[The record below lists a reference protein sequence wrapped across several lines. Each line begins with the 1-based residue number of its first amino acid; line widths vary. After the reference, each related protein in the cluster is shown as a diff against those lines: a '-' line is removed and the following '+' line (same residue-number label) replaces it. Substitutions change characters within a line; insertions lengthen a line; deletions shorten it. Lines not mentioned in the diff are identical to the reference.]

1 MPKISIIIPM
11 YNASEYIGRTLLS
24 ITSQAPKDTEILI
37 VDDGSTDDSAMA
49 VTSHFDSV
57 KSSMEHKLITQPNR
71 GVSAARNAGLKASS
85 GQYVIFCD
93 SDDEFCPGIFE
104 AVSDHIQSGYD
115 IISWP
120 FYNEQNDTL
129 SISQDT
135 DGLTESSFP
144 RNEYLKKHLFG
155 GYKMRLGSFA
165 VKKDLLTEHGIL
177 FDESCTLGE
186 DVEFFMKALLCAD
199 MIYSLDKPY
208 YIYHKHS
215 GSLAYSYNIR
225 RFEAPRAIER
235 VYKYYSKNVTF
246 TPPKEKSHTLS
257 AFIRPLPSDIEEYM
271 RNGLYILHAI
281 YALDSC
287 CTNSSKRSDNNMIYS
302 LLKSEYP
309 DVYGNIK
316 EKISHMKTPPHMIS
330 RLRLSILR
338 TDIRL
343 YMLYIFIHG

>member
-24 ITSQAPKDTEILI
+24 ITSQTPKDTEILI
-37 VDDGSTDDSAMA
+37 VDDGSTDDSARA

-57 KSSMEHKLITQPNR
+57 NSSMEHKLITQPNR
-71 GVSAARNAGLKASS
+71 GVSAARNAGLKASA

-129 SISQDT
+129 SMSQDT

-199 MIYSLDKPY
+199 NICSLNKPY
-208 YIYHKHS
+208 FIYHKHS

-235 VYKYYSKNVTF
+235 IYGFYIAAAGS
-246 TPPKEKSHTLS
+246 SS
-257 AFIRPLPSDIEEYM
+257 ASAPVGLPLPAIAPLPRDVEEYIQ
-271 RNGLYILHAI
+271 NGLYILHTI

-287 CTNSSKRSDNNMIYS
+287 CTHAKGISDINSILA
-302 LLKSEYP
+302 LLKKDYS
-309 DVYGNIK
+309 DVYTGILK
-316 EKISHMKTPPHMIS
+316 RLKTYDTAPYKISGLRIRILKIS
-330 RLRLSILR
+330 LRM
-338 TDIRL
+338 
-343 YMLYIFIHG
+343 YMLYILVNG